1 MWDTLSVEEKNA
13 IRQLAVGY
21 VHKVPANTRRRLA
34 ALGLMEEVS
43 GRLTETGLAL
53 YRANP
58 NRKKPGAKG
67 LLARRRRERA
77 RKRPT
82 PGEQERPS

>member
-1 MWDTLSVEEKNA
+1 MWDTLSVEEKTA

-21 VHKVPANTRRRLA
+21 VHEVPVNIRRRLA
-34 ALGLMEEVS
+34 ALGLMEEGS
-43 GRLTETGLAL
+43 GQLTETGLAL
-53 YRANP
+53 YRENP

-67 LLARRRRERA
+67 LLARRQRERA
-77 RKRPT
+77 RKRPI